1 MSKKDFNVSNGHLYS
16 HLETK
21 DYGEIVFGC
30 PPGIVKEFLRLK
42 KPLPSKYVISS
53 RTFCDNLN
61 NFDFEFIV
69 YCYLF
74 TRAAGSA
81 VSAYCLPE
89 QEKRFRDILNETL
102 FGPRFDQLLESQ
114 SNKLL
119 NEKCLDAKGKKNLQ
133 IFLRKNVA
141 KNKSIS
147 ILFDNLLREHNSEPQ
162 ISKQLKQFIEDKVL
176 SKNQSIFN
184 SGIKN
189 LSKKLTKAYLQCA
202 QLQKEFDLFSLAKE
216 TDRNSFISKTVKF
229 HHMNKSNICI
239 LDGLKN
245 KDKKLKIQEIEPGV
259 FKVLEKKIERCTV
272 NLNSIALKL
281 KKKKEPKPIQA
292 PFFGVTFV
300 GVGSGFSHDKQN
312 SSVIVWAEGKGIL
325 VDVVAENNSIL
336 SNYGINKNDVSHVFL
351 THVHSD
357 HDAGVLENL
366 LEKRK
371 TNLIASRIIFESFLR
386 KSQALTSLSKSSI
399 EKYVKFIEVEPN
411 KKIKIPGFKNT
422 FFEFDYSLHSI
433 PSGRCKITFIK
444 GKKTTSISHSGDT
457 KYDISKINAWY
468 EKGTFT
474 QTRKNGV
481 LGFIWDSDLIIHDV
495 GGGNL
500 HTDYESLI
508 HFDKQI
514 KQKIILVHQNG
525 KPHPKSQLRYAVDGE
540 TIALIK

>member
-1 MSKKDFNVSNGHLYS
+1 MNKKDFSIRNGKLYS
-16 HLETK
+16 YLETK

-42 KPLPSKYVISS
+42 KPLPSKYVIPS

-69 YCYLF
+69 YSYLF
-74 TRAAGSA
+74 TRAAGSS

-119 NEKCLDAKGKKNLQ
+119 NEKCLDAKGRKNLQ
-133 IFLRKNVA
+133 TFLRKNVA
-141 KNKSIS
+141 KNKRLS
-147 ILFDNLLREHNSEPQ
+147 ILFDNLLREHNTAPQ
-162 ISKQLKQFIEDKVL
+162 ISKQIQQFIEDKVL
-176 SKNQSIFN
+176 SKNQSILN

-189 LSKKLTKAYLQCA
+189 LSKKLTKIYLQCA
-202 QLQKEFDLFSLAKE
+202 QLQKEIDLFSLAKE
-216 TDRNSFISKTVKF
+216 KDRNSFISKTVKF
-229 HHMNKSNICI
+229 HHIGKSNIYI
-239 LDGLKN
+239 FDGIKN

-259 FKVLEKKIERCTV
+259 FKVLEKKVERCTV
-272 NLNSIALKL
+272 NLNSIKLKL
-281 KKKKEPKPIQA
+281 KKKKEPKPIKA

-300 GVGSGFSHDKQN
+300 GVGSGFSHDKEN
-312 SSVIVWAEGKGIL
+312 SSAIVWAEGKGIL
-325 VDVVAENNSIL
+325 IDVVADSNSIL
-336 SNYGINKNDVSHVFL
+336 SSYGINNNDVRHVFL

-371 TNLIASRIIFESFLR
+371 TNILTSRIIYESFLR

-411 KKIKIPGFKNT
+411 KKIKVPGFKNT

-433 PSGRCKITFIK
+433 PSGRCTITCKK
-444 GKKTTSISHSGDT
+444 GKTTKSIAHSGDT
-457 KYDISKINAWY
+457 KYDTSKINAWY
-468 EKGTFT
+468 EKGVFT
-474 QTRKNGV
+474 KSRESGV
-481 LGFIWDSDLIIHDV
+481 LGFIWDSDLIIHDA

-500 HTDYESLI
+500 HTDYEALI
-508 HFDKQI
+508 HFNKKI
-514 KQKIILVHQNG
+514 KKKIILVHQNG
-525 KPHPKSQLRYAVDGE
+525 KPYPKSQLRYAFDGE

>member
-1 MSKKDFNVSNGHLYS
+1 MTKKDFNVSNGHLYS
-16 HLETK
+16 LLETK

-53 RTFCDNLN
+53 QTFCDNLN

-69 YCYLF
+69 YSYLF
-74 TRAAGSA
+74 TRAAGSV
-81 VSAYCLPE
+81 VSVYCLPE

-119 NEKCLDAKGKKNLQ
+119 NEKCLDAKGRKNLK

-141 KNKSIS
+141 KNKSIA

-162 ISKQLKQFIEDKVL
+162 ISKQLKQLIEDKVL
-176 SKNQSIFN
+176 SKNQSVLN

-189 LSKKLTKAYLQCA
+189 LSKKLTKIYLQCA
-202 QLQKEFDLFSLAKE
+202 QLQKEIDLFSLAKE
-216 TDRNSFISKTVKF
+216 RDRNSFISKTVKF
-229 HHMNKSNICI
+229 HHIGKSNICI

-245 KDKKLKIQEIEPGV
+245 KGKKLKIQEVEPGV

-272 NLNSIALKL
+272 NLNTIALKI
-281 KKKKEPKPIQA
+281 KKKEPKPIQV

-325 VDVVAENNSIL
+325 IDVVAENNSIL
-336 SNYGINKNDVSHVFL
+336 WNYGINKNDVRHVFL

-371 TNLIASRIIFESFLR
+371 TNLISSRIIYESFLR
-386 KSQALTSLSKSSI
+386 KSQALTSLSKKSI
-399 EKYVKFIEVEPN
+399 EKYVKFIEVEPS
-411 KKIKIPGFKNT
+411 KKIRIPGFKNT

-433 PSGRCKITFIK
+433 PSGRCTITFEK
-444 GKKTTSISHSGDT
+444 GKTTKSIAHSGDT

-508 HFDKQI
+508 HFNKKI

-525 KPHPKSQLRYAVDGE
+525 EPHPKSQLRYATDGE

>member
-1 MSKKDFNVSNGHLYS
+1 VSKNDFKVRNGHLYS
-16 HLETK
+16 YLETK

-53 RTFCDNLN
+53 QTFCDNLN

-69 YCYLF
+69 YSYLF
-74 TRAAGSA
+74 TRAAGST

-102 FGPRFDQLLESQ
+102 FGPKFGQLLESQ

-119 NEKCLDAKGKKNLQ
+119 NEKCLDAKGRKNLR

-176 SKNQSIFN
+176 SKNQSILN

-189 LSKKLTKAYLQCA
+189 LSKKLTKIYLQCA

-216 TDRNSFISKTVKF
+216 RNRNSFISKTVKF
-229 HHMNKSNICI
+229 HHIGKSNICI
-239 LDGLKN
+239 LDGLKD
-245 KDKKLKIQEIEPGV
+245 KDKKLKIEEVEPGV

-336 SNYGINKNDVSHVFL
+336 SNYGINKNDVNHVFL

-371 TNLIASRIIFESFLR
+371 TNLITSRIIYESFLR

-411 KKIKIPGFKNT
+411 KKIKM
-422 FFEFDYSLHSI
+422 FDYSLHAI
-433 PSGRCKITFIK
+433 PSGRCTITYVK
-444 GKKTTSISHSGDT
+444 GETTKSIAHSGDT

-468 EKGTFT
+468 EKGAFT

-500 HTDYESLI
+500 HTNYESLI
-508 HFDKQI
+508 HFNKKI
-514 KQKIILVHQNG
+514 KQKIILVHQND
-525 KPHPKSQLRYAVDGE
+525 KPHLKSQLRYAIDGE

>member
-1 MSKKDFNVSNGHLYS
+1 MTKKDFNVSNGYLYS
-16 HLETK
+16 LLETK

-53 RTFCDNLN
+53 QTFCDNLN

-69 YCYLF
+69 YSYLF

-119 NEKCLDAKGKKNLQ
+119 NEKCLDAKGRKNLR

-147 ILFDNLLREHNSEPQ
+147 ILFDNLLREHHSEPQ

-176 SKNQSIFN
+176 SKNQSILN

-189 LSKKLTKAYLQCA
+189 LSKKLTKIYLQCA
-202 QLQKEFDLFSLAKE
+202 QLQKEIDLFSLAKE
-216 TDRNSFISKTVKF
+216 RDRNSFISKTVKF
-229 HHMNKSNICI
+229 HHIGKSNICI

-245 KDKKLKIQEIEPGV
+245 KGKKLKIQEVEPGV

-272 NLNSIALKL
+272 NLNSIALKI

-292 PFFGVTFV
+292 PFFGVTFI

-325 VDVVAENNSIL
+325 IDVVAENNSIL
-336 SNYGINKNDVSHVFL
+336 SNYGINKNDVRHVFL

-371 TNLIASRIIFESFLR
+371 TNLITSRIIFESFLR

-411 KKIKIPGFKNT
+411 KKIKIPAR
-422 FFEFDYSLHSI
+422 L
-433 PSGRCKITFIK
+433 P
-444 GKKTTSISHSGDT
+444 TS
-457 KYDISKINAWY
+457 
-468 EKGTFT
+468 
-474 QTRKNGV
+474 
-481 LGFIWDSDLIIHDV
+481 
-495 GGGNL
+495 
-500 HTDYESLI
+500 
-508 HFDKQI
+508 
-514 KQKIILVHQNG
+514 
-525 KPHPKSQLRYAVDGE
+525 KSQPHGINVVRAFLKR
-540 TIALIK
+540 

>member
-1 MSKKDFNVSNGHLYS
+1 MSKNDFKIRNGHLYS
-16 HLETK
+16 YLETK

-30 PPGIVKEFLRLK
+30 PPGIVKEFLRIK
-42 KPLPSKYVISS
+42 KTLPSNYIISS
-53 RTFCDNLN
+53 QIFCDNLN

-69 YCYLF
+69 YSYLF
-74 TRAAGSA
+74 TSAAGST

-119 NEKCLDAKGKKNLQ
+119 NEKCLDAPGKKNLQ
-133 IFLRKNVA
+133 TLLRKNLS

-147 ILFDNLLREHNSEPQ
+147 ILFDNLLREKNSGSQ
-162 ISKQLKQFIEDKVL
+162 ISKQIKQVIEDKVL
-176 SKNQSIFN
+176 SKNQSILK

-189 LSKKLTKAYLQCA
+189 LSKKLTNIYLQCA
-202 QLQKEFDLFSLAKE
+202 QLKKEIDLFSLAKE
-216 TDRNSFISKTVKF
+216 RDRDIFISKTVKF
-229 HHMNKSNICI
+229 HHTNKSNTFV

-245 KDKKLKIQEIEPGV
+245 KNKKLKIQEVEPGV
-259 FKVLEKKIERCTV
+259 FKVLERKRERCTV
-272 NLNSIALKL
+272 NLNSISLNL
-281 KKKKEPKPIQA
+281 KKMKEPKPIQA

-300 GVGSGFSHDKQN
+300 GVGSGFSQDKQN

-325 VDVVAENNSIL
+325 IDVVAENNSIL
-336 SNYGINKNDVSHVFL
+336 SNYGINKNVVRHVFL

-371 TNLIASRIIFESFLR
+371 TNLITSRIIYESFLR

-399 EKYVKFIEVEPN
+399 EKYVKFIAVEPN

-433 PSGRCKITFIK
+433 PSGRCTIACTK
-444 GKKTTSISHSGDT
+444 GKTTKSIAHSGDT
-457 KYDISKINAWY
+457 KYDISKINAWH
-468 EKGTFT
+468 EKGAFT
-474 QTRKNGV
+474 KTRKNGV

-500 HTDYESLI
+500 HTNYESLI
-508 HFDKQI
+508 HFNKKI
-514 KQKIILVHQNG
+514 KQKIILVHQND
-525 KPHPKSQLRYAVDGE
+525 KPSPKSQLRYAIDGE